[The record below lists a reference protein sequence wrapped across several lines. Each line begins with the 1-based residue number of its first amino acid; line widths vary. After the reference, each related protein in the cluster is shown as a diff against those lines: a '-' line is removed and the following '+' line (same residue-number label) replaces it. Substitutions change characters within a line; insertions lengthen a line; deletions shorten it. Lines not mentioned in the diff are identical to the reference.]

1 MIRFYIS
8 QLCLSISDPRFRD
21 FFKWFQTQILAWYW
35 WISCHMTN
43 IWVKTCLSW
52 SAFNVHELTIH
63 CLHLQHPPWYLYES
77 NSCWTQALAL
87 AGQGQSSHY
96 IFLVMKTD
104 YWNFLI
110 EIKTNRLCVQTH
122 VNHISDWKKYT
133 MFPDSHFIKTSIF
146 LSRTFHFKWKKIH
159 RPIY

>member
-1 MIRFYIS
+1 MYVRIYNSDARF
-8 QLCLSISDPRFRD
+8 CD
-21 FFKWFQTQILAWYW
+21 FFKWFQTQILALYW

-77 NSCWTQALAL
+77 NNCWTQALAL

-110 EIKTNRLCVQTH
+110 EIKTNRNCAQTY
-122 VNHISDWKKYT
+122 VKHISDWKQVHCA
-133 MFPDSHFIKTSIF
+133 SW
-146 LSRTFHFKWKKIH
+146 LTFDQN
-159 RPIY
+159 